1 MIVTAVL
8 AIGTLAAFY
17 FTKPIPVQPPQPE
30 AVVVAPPQLP
40 TGDVVMANSL
50 PNASGG
56 AVAGGGGGASPA
68 GFGGRGGGGGA
79 GAGAGERRGPV
90 GVAAAGG

>member
-8 AIGTLAAFY
+8 AIGTLAAFF
-17 FTKPIPVQPPQPE
+17 FTKPVPVQPPQPE
-30 AVVVAPPQLP
+30 TVVVAPPQLP
-40 TGDVVMANSL
+40 TGVVVMANAL

-56 AVAGGGGGASPA
+56 GAGSTPAAAST

-79 GAGAGERRGPV
+79 GAGSKPARR
-90 GVAAAGG
+90 

>member
-17 FTKPIPVQPPQPE
+17 FTKPVPVMPPQPE

-40 TGDVVMANSL
+40 TGDVVMANAL

-56 AVAGGGGGASPA
+56 GAGAGASTASASA

-79 GAGAGERRGPV
+79 GAGTKPGLSGTV
-90 GVAAAGG
+90 LGG

>member
-17 FTKPIPVQPPQPE
+17 FTKPVPIQPPQPE
-30 AVVVAPPQLP
+30 SVVVAPPQLP
-40 TGDVVMANSL
+40 TGDVVMANAL

-56 AVAGGGGGASPA
+56 GAGSSPAAASA
-68 GFGGRGGGGGA
+68 GFGGRGGGGAPGGGGKPGLA
-79 GAGAGERRGPV
+79 GV
-90 GVAAAGG
+90 SAGGQ